1 MNNGLLI
8 AFFRG
13 NGFLSYYEIKQI
25 PNFLLAAPIIALS
38 IAGLKAFIQS
48 DKLRFWTIG
57 IKQKEPMA
65 KSTFHSSSLLAYMYL
80 WLVLLLFVTTSMH
93 VQVIIRFFTSLP
105 PLYWYVGHLWI
116 NGFGQAQKN
125 VILANIVLV
134 YFVLYGLVGIVLF
147 SSFLPPA

>member
-1 MNNGLLI
+1 MNLI
-8 AFFRG
+8 IYYRD

-38 IAGLKAFIQS
+38 ILGLKAFIQY

-57 IKQKEPMA
+57 VRQKEPIE
-65 KSTFHSSSLLAYMYL
+65 KDTFYNSRLSVYMYL
-80 WLVLLLFVTTSMH
+80 WLFLLLFVTTTMH

-116 NGFGQAQKN
+116 EAFGQPGKGMN
-125 VILANIVLV
+125 LASVVLG